1 MATCAPVACGTVPRI
16 KKKLGRD
23 EVEDIARKTHLSE
36 AEVRALYARYRRL
49 APSGKLLPEQ
59 FKQTMGVLGLT
70 DDSFLPDRMFH
81 IFDVNEDGA
90 LDFREFASSLAVM
103 IRGTEDEKLQLSFEM
118 AAGNRGAEGIKL
130 EDFQRLVSACNTMMS
145 SLVEPSRNETTS
157 EDAMRLFHDL
167 ASGGSSGDESDAVI
181 SLDAYKKAA
190 QNSDEFLACLG
201 LDPHGGRKARVGT
214 LSSHGSGAQA
224 APTAVEPP
232 AVAASQD
239 HVLVPV
245 AQIEELRTR
254 IAALRAAATQY
265 RTRPNALQGATS
277 ASWEESEDRWW
288 APICDC
294 TMAQRRTEMQSE
306 VSLARRNPLDDVCRE
321 LDGIIGWCAR
331 CNKAANPGTAAT
343 VADPA
348 VQQQHYWSTSATSS
362 GRLPHAA
369 VVSKEGSAPPR
380 IELVGDPIHREGSDF
395 AESGLPT
402 RPQVHGRPNSTRSL
416 SKQAVGTYVRPRT
429 STLGTASSTRQRK
442 HHRLLGPKKGLAV
455 HFGHE
460 NWNMVLSMMIG
471 IRMSVGRSM
480 HEISR
485 ELQDVDFIMKEKFSI
500 IPRIAN
506 IFDSAVSKRV
516 TMTRFMDYAPMVFQR
531 IRSRF
536 GINHDEYLRSVGPE
550 QLLGNM
556 VLGNLSS
563 LSELSS
569 EGKSGAFFYYTA
581 DGKYMIKTVSPKEHK
596 LLKGIL
602 KRYYDHITTQPGTL
616 LVRFLGLHSLRVHK
630 ERKAGACGCGKTW
643 NQSQRKLYFVVMGNM
658 FNAPVEIHRR
668 YDLKGSWV
676 GRKTPPENFNDRTV
690 ALKDVD
696 FKDANET
703 IRVGDE
709 RRARLMGQIEQD
721 SSFLRDNNIIDYSL
735 LLGICDLGA
744 NSIPPG
750 HGSAG
755 DDTGSESAS
764 ERHATEGMGQIASER
779 QTSTC
784 SNSGVLGSPQS
795 GHLQLELSEVP
806 LLRRDMGGLLSSDKK
821 SLYFVGIIDILT
833 PYDSVK
839 KLEHV
844 FKAIRYNSRG
854 VSCCPPNYYA
864 ERFNE
869 FLRRSVV

>member
-1 MATCAPVACGTVPRI
+1 
-16 KKKLGRD
+16 
-23 EVEDIARKTHLSE
+23 
-36 AEVRALYARYRRL
+36 
-49 APSGKLLPEQ
+49 
-59 FKQTMGVLGLT
+59 
-70 DDSFLPDRMFH
+70 
-81 IFDVNEDGA
+81 
-90 LDFREFASSLAVM
+90 
-103 IRGTEDEKLQLSFEM
+103 
-118 AAGNRGAEGIKL
+118 
-130 EDFQRLVSACNTMMS
+130 
-145 SLVEPSRNETTS
+145 
-157 EDAMRLFHDL
+157 
-167 ASGGSSGDESDAVI
+167 
-181 SLDAYKKAA
+181 
-190 QNSDEFLACLG
+190 
-201 LDPHGGRKARVGT
+201 
-214 LSSHGSGAQA
+214 
-224 APTAVEPP
+224 
-232 AVAASQD
+232 
-239 HVLVPV
+239 
-245 AQIEELRTR
+245 
-254 IAALRAAATQY
+254 
-265 RTRPNALQGATS
+265 
-277 ASWEESEDRWW
+277 
-288 APICDC
+288 
-294 TMAQRRTEMQSE
+294 
-306 VSLARRNPLDDVCRE
+306 
-321 LDGIIGWCAR
+321 
-331 CNKAANPGTAAT
+331 
-343 VADPA
+343 
-348 VQQQHYWSTSATSS
+348 
-362 GRLPHAA
+362 
-369 VVSKEGSAPPR
+369 
-380 IELVGDPIHREGSDF
+380 
-395 AESGLPT
+395 
-402 RPQVHGRPNSTRSL
+402 
-416 SKQAVGTYVRPRT
+416 
-429 STLGTASSTRQRK
+429 
-442 HHRLLGPKKGLAV
+442 
-455 HFGHE
+455 
-460 NWNMVLSMMIG
+460 
-471 IRMSVGRSM
+471 M

-485 ELQDVDFIMKEKFSI
+485 ELQPVDFIMKEKFSI

-709 RRARLMGQIEQD
+709 RRTRLMAQIERD
-721 SSFLRDNNIIDYSL
+721 SGFLRDNNIIDYSL

-744 NSIPPG
+744 NSIPPAN
-750 HGSAG
+750 GSAG
-755 DDTGSESAS
+755 DETGSE
-764 ERHATEGMGQIASER
+764 TASER
-779 QTSTC
+779 QAIETMGHVASERII
-784 SNSGVLGSPQS
+784 SSGTTASGHLSSPQS
-795 GHLQLELSEVP
+795 GHMQLELSEVP
-806 LLRRDMGGLLSSDKK
+806 LHRRDMGGLLSSDKK

-854 VSCCPPNYYA
+854 VSCCPPNNYA

>member
-1 MATCAPVACGTVPRI
+1 MAACAPIACGAVPRI

-36 AEVRALYARYRRL
+36 AEVKALYARYRRL

-145 SLVEPSRNETTS
+145 SLVEPARSETSS
-157 EDAMRLFHDL
+157 EDAMKLFHDL

-190 QNSDEFLACLG
+190 QSSDEFLACLG
-201 LDPHGGRKARVGT
+201 LDPHGGRKARTGVPVSYGT
-214 LSSHGSGAQA
+214 GSHATPSA
-224 APTAVEPP
+224 EPP

-245 AQIEELRTR
+245 AQIEELRSR
-254 IAALRAAATQY
+254 IAALRAAATQH
-265 RTRPNALQGATS
+265 RTQRPSAMQGATS
-277 ASWEESEDRWW
+277 ASWEEADERWW
-288 APICDC
+288 TPICDC
-294 TMAQRRTEMQSE
+294 TTAQRRTEMQSE
-306 VSLARRNPLDDVCRE
+306 VSLPRRNPFDEVCRE

-331 CNKAANPGTAAT
+331 CNKAANPGIDAALSE
-343 VADPA
+343 PA
-348 VQQQHYWSTSATSS
+348 VHQQHYCSPSSTASS
-362 GRLPHAA
+362 GGRLPHAA
-369 VVSKEGSAPPR
+369 AVPKDGLGE
-380 IELVGDPIHREGSDF
+380 PIVHRQSSREF
-395 AESGLPT
+395 AEAGLPT
-402 RPQVHGRPNSTRSL
+402 RPQVHGRPNSTRSH
-416 SKQAVGTYVRPRT
+416 SKQPCGAYVRPRT
-429 STLGTASSTRQRK
+429 STLGTSSSTRHRK
-442 HHRLLGPKKGLAV
+442 QHRLLGPKKGLAV

-485 ELQDVDFIMKEKFSI
+485 ELQPVDFIMKEKFSI

-536 GINHDEYLRSVGPE
+536 GIHHDEYLRSVGPE

-643 NQSQRKLYFVVMGNM
+643 NQSQRKLYFIVMGNM

-703 IRVGDE
+703 IRVGDD
-709 RRARLMGQIEQD
+709 RRTRLMAQIERD
-721 SSFLRDNNIIDYSL
+721 STFLRDNNIIDYSL

-744 NSIPPG
+744 NSIPPAD
-750 HGSAG
+750 GSAG
-755 DDTGSESAS
+755 DETGSETAS
-764 ERHATEGMGQIASER
+764 ERHHTSEAMGHVASER
-779 QTSTC
+779 VM
-784 SNSGVLGSPQS
+784 SNPSSPNSAQ
-795 GHLQLELSEVP
+795 LQLEHFDDALH
-806 LLRRDMGGLLSSDKK
+806 RRDMGGLLSSDKK

-854 VSCCPPNYYA
+854 VSCCPPKHYA